1 MQSAELASRVALAP
15 RWRPAAAYRLSA
27 LVHAAG
33 LGAVAAQPSIWPLA
47 AGAIGCNHA
56 LLALAGFL
64 PRSSTFGP
72 NLSRLGPDAV
82 LRGQIAITFDDGPDP
97 QTTPRVLDRLARA
110 GMHASFFCVGER
122 VLAHP
127 LLAREI
133 VRAGHSIENHSHRH
147 CTSFG
152 WSGWRRLHDE
162 VGCAQRAIS
171 DTVGVAPS
179 YFRAPFG
186 IRNPLLEPVLARSG
200 LRYASWTR
208 RGFDT
213 TTRSAERIAHRLIDQ
228 LDAGDILL
236 LHDGVATG
244 QRDDAGPML
253 DALDRVID
261 AATRTRL
268 VSVSLP
274 SAIDH
279 ADV

>member
-1 MQSAELASRVALAP
+1 MQSAEQAGQAAPAP
-15 RWRPAAAYRLSA
+15 RWRPAAAYHVSA

-33 LGAVAAQPSIWPLA
+33 LGAIAAQPSIWPLA

-64 PRSSTFGP
+64 PRSSIFGP
-72 NLSRLGPDAV
+72 NLARLGPDAV

-97 QTTPRVLDRLARA
+97 KVTPAVLERLDRA
-110 GMHASFFCVGER
+110 GMHASFFCVGKR

-127 LLAREI
+127 TLAREI
-133 VRAGHSIENHSHRH
+133 VQAGHSIENHSHRH
-147 CTSFG
+147 STSFG
-152 WSGWRRLHDE
+152 WYGWRRLRDD
-162 VGCAQRAIS
+162 VCRAQQAIA
-171 DTVGVAPS
+171 DTVGVAPRF
-179 YFRAPFG
+179 FRAPFG
-186 IRNPLLEPVLARSG
+186 IRSPLLEPVLAHSG

-213 TTRSAERIAHRLIDQ
+213 TTRNAERIAHRLIDQ

-244 QRDDAGPML
+244 RRDDAGPML
-253 DALDRVID
+253 VALDRVID

-268 VSVSLP
+268 VSVPLR
-274 SAIDH
+274 AAREH
-279 ADV
+279 TDV